1 MRVRAASLTTLSAS
15 VFLDL
20 AGGQLPTSSMW
31 SFPFSPLPKGF
42 ASTRSAGAH
51 STGGDHRS
59 WAERI
64 DNLGPTINQLRM
76 AIPGL
81 KLQTFWS
88 VVGQFDVSLADLGGL
103 ESESHRGIPP
113 TSVP

>member
-1 MRVRAASLTTLSAS
+1 
-15 VFLDL
+15 
-20 AGGQLPTSSMW
+20 
-31 SFPFSPLPKGF
+31 
-42 ASTRSAGAH
+42 
-51 STGGDHRS
+51 
-59 WAERI
+59 
-64 DNLGPTINQLRM
+64 M